1 MNNAL
6 LRGDYDECEYTDE
19 MKEEL
24 IKCIK
29 DPIYFITH
37 YIKIISAQKK
47 ILFDLREYQI
57 KYLRLMHENSN
68 VMCMWGRQSGKSVST
83 AAYIAWKVIF
93 NPNVKVLLLADQ
105 QDKAVE
111 QLKRI
116 KEMIQDVPI
125 WMQMA
130 VRKWAAKGIIL
141 SNNSEIRAAATHAKA
156 ASGYTVNFLYLDEF
170 ALVDD
175 TIAQDFMTSVFP
187 TVSSDPD
194 AKIAI
199 TSCVTKDTM
208 VYTDKGIKEI
218 GDFVIEN
225 RPDGFGYEVPEY
237 KVQGKRDEPNTGV
250 LIHNDGLKETRI
262 IKSMY
267 SSLESSLEHKY
278 HACKNGVYGTYR
290 AKELEVG
297 DFIAIRH
304 GMNLW
309 GNNDELVHEGR
320 TTKSS
325 NTFNLDRISKDFAY
339 FIGLYLAEGYS
350 RRIVRNGHKCGASTI
365 ISCGDDITSCLDGL
379 NLRYRKIDNV
389 HYVISSTSLVDAL
402 ESIGFD
408 ICLKA
413 KNKVIPKRLLE
424 MSKENIVAMLQ
435 GLYDGDGSAHAN
447 RGVVKISLASK
458 RMIEQIRVILIN
470 LGILSTYHE
479 GITPPTK
486 RVNVSSNYYS
496 IEITGKKAIKF
507 FSEVGFRF
515 ERKQKNS
522 EVIKLKRKS
531 HADHVDIIPFSSDIL
546 RQINKD
552 GNSNHKMTLTPRHK
566 RHISKAVV
574 KKLVNDYRFEGDAF
588 NDFVENVDDNIT
600 WTRITNICSGHSR
613 VYDFSLNPNPE
624 DKWHDSVVYAGI
636 LGRQTPRGK
645 NNFYRMW
652 EKNEKKAKM
661 GQLGPDDFITF
672 KIRWNDVPG
681 RDDAWRLGELEKLG
695 EVAFK
700 QEYDCAFEGSLSTLV
715 HADYISAMKKSFMR
729 EPANIL
735 DDKKMRIFSW
745 PISKKEIESNNY
757 EYLITVDPAMGTGQD
772 YTVAQVWLIKS
783 NTDIE
788 QVAIY
793 RSNDVPPDSFVTKI
807 LALCKMYHT
816 PYVIIETMEPAGGI
830 IISRL
835 MHDNDYYNVINM
847 QKEGIGFR
855 MSHEVKIKS
864 CTLLQVYCEKQVLK
878 IRDEIT
884 YSEIEMFGKRNNT
897 FKALGDTHDD
907 CVMSALSM
915 LYYVNSNYFYGNMDD
930 VSIHRKPSS
939 IKADELD
946 AIDDPLIKDALS
958 RMREVD
964 EINGGGGYS
973 GSALIISGNSKAS
986 FDDASRWREERVPD
1000 QKNNPMFNPNAN
1012 GNMFWYN
1019 RNGY

>member
-1 MNNAL
+1 MYMNNAL

-37 YIKIISAQKK
+37 YVKIISAQKK

-116 KEMIQDVPI
+116 KEMIQDVPL

-199 TSCVTKDTM
+199 TS
-208 VYTDKGIKEI
+208 
-218 GDFVIEN
+218 
-225 RPDGFGYEVPEY
+225 
-237 KVQGKRDEPNTGV
+237 
-250 LIHNDGLKETRI
+250 
-262 IKSMY
+262 
-267 SSLESSLEHKY
+267 
-278 HACKNGVYGTYR
+278 
-290 AKELEVG
+290 
-297 DFIAIRH
+297 
-304 GMNLW
+304 
-309 GNNDELVHEGR
+309 
-320 TTKSS
+320 
-325 NTFNLDRISKDFAY
+325 
-339 FIGLYLAEGYS
+339 
-350 RRIVRNGHKCGASTI
+350 
-365 ISCGDDITSCLDGL
+365 
-379 NLRYRKIDNV
+379 
-389 HYVISSTSLVDAL
+389 
-402 ESIGFD
+402 
-408 ICLKA
+408 
-413 KNKVIPKRLLE
+413 
-424 MSKENIVAMLQ
+424 
-435 GLYDGDGSAHAN
+435 
-447 RGVVKISLASK
+447 
-458 RMIEQIRVILIN
+458 
-470 LGILSTYHE
+470 
-479 GITPPTK
+479 
-486 RVNVSSNYYS
+486 
-496 IEITGKKAIKF
+496 
-507 FSEVGFRF
+507 
-515 ERKQKNS
+515 
-522 EVIKLKRKS
+522 
-531 HADHVDIIPFSSDIL
+531 
-546 RQINKD
+546 
-552 GNSNHKMTLTPRHK
+552 
-566 RHISKAVV
+566 
-574 KKLVNDYRFEGDAF
+574 
-588 NDFVENVDDNIT
+588 
-600 WTRITNICSGHSR
+600 
-613 VYDFSLNPNPE
+613 
-624 DKWHDSVVYAGI
+624 
-636 LGRQTPRGK
+636 TPRGK

-652 EKNEKKAKM
+652 EKNEKKAKQ

-745 PISKKEIESNNY
+745 PISKKEIEANNY

-907 CVMSALSM
+907 CVMSTLSM
-915 LYYVNSNYFYGNMDD
+915 LYYVNSNYFYGNMDN
-930 VSIHRKPSS
+930 VSIHRKPTS

-946 AIDDPLIKDALS
+946 ALEDPLIKEALS

-973 GSALIISGNSKAS
+973 GSALIISGNSKVS
-986 FDDASRWREERVPD
+986 FDDASKWREERVPD